1 MRLALDYARRGFGRT
16 FPNPAVGCVLV
27 RNDQDQKIGAGF
39 HPRAGMPH
47 AEIFALLEACGH
59 VPDGVAAAES
69 VLRETS
75 NPVLFQQ
82 VSDLSETYTNAG
94 GPEFLFGRGL
104 SDMPVTAYV
113 TLEPCCHHGKTPP
126 CALSLVLA
134 GVNRVVVGLR
144 DPNPRVDGG
153 GVQLLQEAGVTVDLL
168 EGQVAKSCEH
178 IVECFVKRIT
188 PRQNDY
194 SQITG
199 AMRAAIRT
207 LAGRLKT
214 DGSLVTHAWP
224 GQESV
229 TEGSDADKLEATMQN
244 FHLDASWMEAIDT
257 SLWRHELV
265 LLKLTKAVKKAT
277 GAGKAAKRLGER
289 IASEL
294 DAHVAQT
301 VGHTVLLYRPGIPPV
316 LDLVNIEE
324 QQRIQKQRNQQKK
337 EQRGQ
342 TEASS

>member
-1 MRLALDYARRGFGRT
+1 MHVVDLVIRS
-16 FPNPAVGCVLV
+16 PNPAVGCVLV
-27 RNDQDQKIGAGF
+27 RNDQDQLIGSGF

-75 NPVLFQQ
+75 NPALLQQ
-82 VSDLSETYTNAG
+82 VIDLAETYRNDAG

-126 CALSLVLA
+126 CAMSLVLA
-134 GVNRVVVGLR
+134 GVDRVVVGFR

-153 GVQLLQEAGVTVDLL
+153 GVQLLREAGVTVDLL
-168 EGQVAKSCEH
+168 EGDVAKSCEQ

-188 PRQNDY
+188 PRENDY

-199 AMRAAIRT
+199 AMRSAVRT
-207 LAGRLKT
+207 LAGRRKK

-224 GQESV
+224 GQV
-229 TEGSDADKLEATMQN
+229 PVIEGGDADKLETDVRDL
-244 FHLDASWMEAIDT
+244 HLDASWMEAVDT
-257 SLWRHELV
+257 TLWRHELV
-265 LLKLTKAVKKAT
+265 LVKLTKAVKKT
-277 GAGKAAKRLGER
+277 TRAGKAAKQLGER
-289 IASEL
+289 LAAEL
-294 DAHVAQT
+294 DAHIAQT

-316 LDLVNIEE
+316 LDLAKIETE
-324 QQRIQKQRNQQKK
+324 QRIRKQQIKQKK
-337 EQRGQ
+337 EQRRQ
-342 TEASS
+342 AESTS